1 MSSRPRSQKQ
11 FSQNT
16 YGLGEKKKTHD
27 QSVVL
32 CEMLKGERQLA
43 GLKAKDEEGTQEL
56 KSLKDQTK
64 ELQDDINK
72 IQERFHEAFVEDED
86 ADDALEE
93 AKADSKEFIQKEAEL
108 ERLKK
113 EYAELME
120 RREELQHQVQR
131 HSMYKHFMERVLKIT
146 KFGDTE
152 ALADYTE
159 SLLHFQDQFYQK
171 EMKLQDEVDQQKK
184 ALLTLQDQHNLVVMQ
199 KNSLLSQLQ
208 TELEKTQAEALTWE
222 QKWNH
227 IQETAAKKTLQL
239 GKIKMA
245 ILNLYEMTA
254 GAIGE
259 KEGVDM
265 NDTETQL
272 NKLQVFSEDENDI
285 VKQYEARLHAAS
297 DGKKPNKD
305 KGNTKPRKK

>member
-1 MSSRPRSQKQ
+1 MAR
-11 FSQNT
+11 
-16 YGLGEKKKTHD
+16 YG
-27 QSVVL
+27 
-32 CEMLKGERQLA
+32 
-43 GLKAKDEEGTQEL
+43 
-56 KSLKDQTK
+56 
-64 ELQDDINK
+64 I
-72 IQERFHEAFVEDED
+72 RFILLFED
-86 ADDALEE
+86 A
-93 AKADSKEFIQKEAEL
+93 
-108 ERLKK
+108 
-113 EYAELME
+113 
-120 RREELQHQVQR
+120 
-131 HSMYKHFMERVLKIT
+131 
-146 KFGDTE
+146 E

-159 SLLHFQDQFYQK
+159 SLLHFQDHFYQK

-184 ALLTLQDQHNLVVMQ
+184 ALLTLQDKHNLVVMQ

-272 NKLQVFSEDENDI
+272 NKLQMFSEDENDI
-285 VKQYEARLHAAS
+285 LKQYQARLQAS
-297 DGKKPNKD
+297 DGKKPNTN

>member
-1 MSSRPRSQKQ
+1 MRKAHRHFWQ
-11 FSQNT
+11 
-16 YGLGEKKKTHD
+16 
-27 QSVVL
+27 
-32 CEMLKGERQLA
+32 LKVYQV
-43 GLKAKDEEGTQEL
+43 L
-56 KSLKDQTK
+56 KSLKDHTK
-64 ELQDDINK
+64 ELQEDIMK

-93 AKADSKEFIQKEAEL
+93 AKADSKEFSQKEAEL
-108 ERLKK
+108 DTLKK

-146 KFGDTE
+146 KFEDAE
-152 ALADYTE
+152 ALADYAE
-159 SLLHFQDQFYQK
+159 SLLHFRGQFYQK
-171 EMKLQDEVDQQKK
+171 EMTLQDEVDQQKK

-227 IQETAAKKTLQL
+227 IQETAAKKTLEL
-239 GKIKMA
+239 GKIKRA

-272 NKLQVFSEDENDI
+272 NKLQMFFEHENEI
-285 VKQYEARLHAAS
+285 AKQYQARLQPAMERSQTQNLCEHKTPPKNECIFS
-297 DGKKPNKD
+297 FLEYQIIYYFK
-305 KGNTKPRKK
+305 

>member
-16 YGLGEKKKTHD
+16 CGLGEKKKTHD

-32 CEMLKGERQLA
+32 CEILKGERQLA
-43 GLKAKDEEGTQEL
+43 ELKAKDEEGTQVL
-56 KSLKDQTK
+56 KSLKDHTK
-64 ELQDDINK
+64 ELQEDIMK

-93 AKADSKEFIQKEAEL
+93 AKADSKEFSQKEAEL
-108 ERLKK
+108 DTLK

-131 HSMYKHFMERVLKIT
+131 HSVYKHFMERVLKIT
-146 KFGDTE
+146 KFEDAE
-152 ALADYTE
+152 ALADYAE
-159 SLLHFQDQFYQK
+159 SLLHFRGQFYQK
-171 EMKLQDEVDQQKK
+171 EMTLQDEVDQQKK

-227 IQETAAKKTLQL
+227 IQETAAKKTLEL

-272 NKLQVFSEDENDI
+272 NKLQMFFEHENEI
-285 VKQYEARLHAAS
+285 VKQYQARLQPAMERS
-297 DGKKPNKD
+297 QTQ
-305 KGNTKPRKK
+305 NTKPL